1 MESTVGANVDLSFGN
16 GKAVRVSP
24 DVKAQYVF
32 SDSYVLYAKATGGRQ
47 LNDFRRLET
56 YNPYLDPGQE
66 VKDTYEQLNAGLGFK
81 ASPTPGLWFDIFGGY
96 QNLKDDLYQ
105 SADQW
110 IGGSGANYIAL
121 GQTNTDNFYAGIK
134 ASYEYKDLFAIS
146 AGGTYYHWNADAQ
159 TTGSKSSDYNE
170 ALLMKPEFDLGIH
183 TEIHPIAALWLNAG
197 YQYTRRAERYTGLY
211 AKSIPAVSNL
221 SLGATYRIFKGI
233 SAYVKADNL
242 LNKKYQY
249 YLYYPVEGINFV
261 GGLSFRF

>member
-1 MESTVGANVDLSFGN
+1 MNNLIYGNELKENKDRIKDIFKNRTTLDLNPYYELNNDSWRVHVGANVDLSFGN

-105 SADQW
+105 SADAW
-110 IGGSGANYIAL
+110 EGGDGANYIGL
-121 GQTNTDNFYAGIK
+121 GQTHTDNFYAGIK

-146 AGGTYYHWNADAQ
+146 
-159 TTGSKSSDYNE
+159 S
-170 ALLMKPEFDLGIH
+170 
-183 TEIHPIAALWLNAG
+183 
-197 YQYTRRAERYTGLY
+197 RRNL
-211 AKSIPAVSNL
+211 L
-221 SLGATYRIFKGI
+221 SLECGRSNNRFKI
-233 SAYVKADNL
+233 L
-242 LNKKYQY
+242 RL
-249 YLYYPVEGINFV
+249 
-261 GGLSFRF
+261 

>member
-1 MESTVGANVDLSFGN
+1 MNNDSWRVHVGANVDLSFGN

-105 SADQW
+105 SADAW
-110 IGGSGANYIAL
+110 EGGDGANYIGL
-121 GQTNTDNFYAGIK
+121 GQTHTDNFTQVSKPAMSTKTYL
-134 ASYEYKDLFAIS
+134 LFQQAELIII
-146 AGGTYYHWNADAQ
+146 GMRTLKQPVQNPPII
-159 TTGSKSSDYNE
+159 
-170 ALLMKPEFDLGIH
+170 MK
-183 TEIHPIAALWLNAG
+183 
-197 YQYTRRAERYTGLY
+197 RY
-211 AKSIPAVSNL
+211 
-221 SLGATYRIFKGI
+221 
-233 SAYVKADNL
+233 
-242 LNKKYQY
+242 
-249 YLYYPVEGINFV
+249 
-261 GGLSFRF
+261 

>member
-1 MESTVGANVDLSFGN
+1 M
-16 GKAVRVSP
+16 P
-24 DVKAQYVF
+24 
-32 SDSYVLYAKATGGRQ
+32 
-47 LNDFRRLET
+47 
-56 YNPYLDPGQE
+56 
-66 VKDTYEQLNAGLGFK
+66 GLGFK

-105 SADQW
+105 SADAW
-110 IGGSGANYIAL
+110 DGGDGANYIGL
-121 GQTNTDNFYAGIK
+121 GQTHTDNFYAGIK

-183 TEIHPIAALWLNAG
+183 TEIHPIAALWLNAS

>member
-1 MESTVGANVDLSFGN
+1 MTVGGVHVVANVDLSFGN

-105 SADQW
+105 SAD
-110 IGGSGANYIAL
+110 
-121 GQTNTDNFYAGIK
+121 AGRV
-134 ASYEYKDLFAIS
+134 E
-146 AGGTYYHWNADAQ
+146 TEQ
-159 TTGSKSSDYNE
+159 TTLVWDRPIRITFTQVSKPAMSTKTY
-170 ALLMKPEFDLGIH
+170 LLFQQAELIIIGMRTLKQPVQNPPIIMK
-183 TEIHPIAALWLNAG
+183 
-197 YQYTRRAERYTGLY
+197 RY
-211 AKSIPAVSNL
+211 
-221 SLGATYRIFKGI
+221 
-233 SAYVKADNL
+233 
-242 LNKKYQY
+242 
-249 YLYYPVEGINFV
+249 
-261 GGLSFRF
+261 